1 MDEHRI
7 SLCGLQTRYLSA
19 SSGRPIVLLHALG
32 EDSSQLS
39 AVIRALAPR
48 YRLFALDLPGLVG
61 RVRPPR
67 YTSEWFAS
75 FLAAFI
81 EDVTSEEVAVV
92 GNSFGGL
99 VALKLALSQRE
110 RVAALGLV
118 ASIGLGV
125 EVSPLL
131 QLPTLPGLGEIG
143 VLWTNNPLG
152 RAHLLVARA
161 ALVFGDPTRVPATWL
176 AQQANL
182 VRRPGFVDGVL
193 AALRAEVDLYGQRD
207 VVVDELPR
215 LDVPTLV
222 ARGDRDQVVPIAHGR
237 RAAAR
242 LPQASLAVL
251 PGCGHLPPV
260 EQPQNFVAAL
270 QDFSRAHSLPD
281 PAALP

>member
-1 MDEHRI
+1 MEVDEHGI
-7 SLCGLQTRYLSA
+7 TFFGVQTRYLCA
-19 SSGRPIVLLHALG
+19 GSGRPIVLLHALG
-32 EDSSQLS
+32 EDSSQWL
-39 AVIRALAPR
+39 AVLRALAPR
-48 YRLFALDLPGLVG
+48 YRLYALDLPGLAG

-81 EDVTSEEVAVV
+81 EDVARGEVAVV
-92 GNSFGGL
+92 GNSLGGL
-99 VALKLALSQRE
+99 VALKLAFSHRE

-131 QLPTLPGLGEIG
+131 QLPTLPGVGEMG

-152 RAHLLVARA
+152 RAHLLVARS
-161 ALVFGDPTRVPATWL
+161 ALVFGDPTRVPAAWL

-207 VVVDELPR
+207 VVVDELPG

-222 ARGDRDQVVPIAHGR
+222 VWGDRDRVVPIAHAQ
-237 RAAAR
+237 RAVIS

-260 EQPQNFVAAL
+260 EQPQSFIAAL
-270 QDFSRAHSLPD
+270 GDFLRRSFP
-281 PAALP
+281 P

>member
-1 MDEHRI
+1 MEEHRI
-7 SLCGLQTRYLSA
+7 SLLGLQARYLSA
-19 SSGRPIVLLHALG
+19 GSGRPVILLHALG
-32 EDSSQLS
+32 EDSSQWL
-39 AVIRALAPR
+39 AVLRALAPH
-48 YRLFALDLPGLVG
+48 YRLFALDLPGLAG
-61 RVRPPR
+61 MGRPPR

-81 EDVTSEEVAVV
+81 EDVTSGEVALV

-110 RVAALGLV
+110 CVAALGLV

-131 QLPTLPGLGEIG
+131 QLPTLPGVGEMG
-143 VLWTNNPLG
+143 ALWTNNPLG
-152 RAHLLVARA
+152 RAQLLVARS
-161 ALVFGDPTRVPATWL
+161 ALVFGDPRRVPAAWL

-182 VRRPGFVDGVL
+182 VRRPGFVAGVL

-222 ARGDRDQVVPIAHGR
+222 VWGDRDQVVPIAHGQ

-242 LPQASLAVL
+242 LPQGSLDVL

-260 EQPQNFVAAL
+260 EQPESFVAAL
-270 QDFSRAHSLPD
+270 QAFLTRSFP
-281 PAALP
+281 P